1 MGFLLGIV
9 KWLFSDI
16 SNIIIVILAG
26 GLIVFYI
33 GWRWEK
39 MEADKYQKK
48 AIEYEAAFEQQKAQ
62 TALCIKNRNLVL
74 DTCKKNEKTSQGTL
88 SSCEKF
94 LRICENK
101 KEGDKCLDKDTLD
114 ELGVITDRFNS
125 GMLLQAASPAD

>member
-1 MGFLLGIV
+1 M
-9 KWLFSDI
+9 
-16 SNIIIVILAG
+16 
-26 GLIVFYI
+26 
-33 GWRWEK
+33 
-39 MEADKYQKK
+39 
-48 AIEYEAAFEQQKAQ
+48 
-62 TALCIKNRNLVL
+62 L